1 MSIIF
6 ISMRPQSVAV
16 NLILPRE
23 RTENDRGNESCL
35 QSLNTKLKYWN
46 YFAPSRSLNRSI
58 RIVHYSNASC
68 VLLSQ
73 LARNRFL
80 LRYIL
85 HHECVLER
93 KKKKKRKRRGRRGY
107 QSLPWKFRGGGGRKG
122 GEEIIW
128 SNGEIMDKFLRFN
141 DKTWNEFPPRMISNV
156 SHRSSIFSR
165 FISLRRNYAEWSAGV
180 ACLFIPRDSSAFSP
194 VQFRSRNLHPPTLE
208 SSTDVPFSRCFHAG
222 FRVPRNMYLRFSV
235 EIGRPVVSFQSC
247 SINLGSTPLS
257 RNVIGINLVYEKLLI
272 SSNLYER
279 LDQTSCFLK
288 LFGK

>member
-1 MSIIF
+1 
-6 ISMRPQSVAV
+6 MRPQSVAV

-58 RIVHYSNASC
+58 RIFHYSNASC
-68 VLLSQ
+68 SLVTTGSQSLLATIYSSSRVRTRTQ
-73 LARNRFL
+73 
-80 LRYIL
+80 
-85 HHECVLER
+85 
-93 KKKKKRKRRGRRGY
+93 KKKKKKGNGGGGGVINLCRGN
-107 QSLPWKFRGGGGRKG
+107 FVGGRKG

-272 SSNLYER
+272 SNNLYER